1 LSFSNSV
8 LKIILSKFFEIT
20 TAARRALKAVSELE
34 LNFKPSNSFNTSVV
48 ITISSSLTITY
59 GKSSNIFVSIIYNTY
74 SSTPK
79 KKRGYKYPL
88 LLKI

>member
-1 LSFSNSV
+1 M
-8 LKIILSKFFEIT
+8 T

-59 GKSSNIFVSIIYNTY
+59 GKSKSILVSIICNTS
-74 SSTPK
+74 SSTPN
-79 KKRGYKYPL
+79 KKRGL
-88 LLKI
+88 